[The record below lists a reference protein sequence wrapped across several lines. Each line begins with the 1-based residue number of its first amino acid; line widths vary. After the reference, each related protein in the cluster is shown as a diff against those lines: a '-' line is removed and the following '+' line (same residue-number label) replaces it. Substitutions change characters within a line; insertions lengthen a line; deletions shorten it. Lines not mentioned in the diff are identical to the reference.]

1 MSPRARTAAR
11 WAGFLALILGVVL
24 YAAGAFERGRV
35 RPGRLPA
42 PRGLPAPAATAV
54 AARGMVPVVEEAV
67 GTVRS
72 RRRVAVSAQVTARI
86 LQIAAQVG
94 ENVRAGAPLVVLD
107 DSDFAAR
114 FAQAR
119 AQYERVRGFLAR
131 QAATAE
137 QMEAAEAAYLEAKA
151 AVEHTRIAAP
161 IDGIVAERHAEPG
174 DLAVPGLPLLVVL
187 DPTALRLEAQVRE
200 GIIGRIAPGTHLA
213 VELPAVGTSVEGTVA
228 EILPSADPRSRT
240 FEVRVNF
247 DPVAGVYPGMFGRL
261 RFPVGE
267 REVVQVPA
275 AAVERVGQLET
286 VLVESGGRWTRRLI
300 TTGAALGGGAVEV
313 LSGLA
318 GGETVGLPAS

>member
-1 MSPRARTAAR
+1 MSPRARAAAR
-11 WAGFLALILGVVL
+11 WGGFLALVAGVVL
-24 YAAGAFERGRV
+24 YAAGAFEGARI

-42 PRGLPAPAATAV
+42 PAGLPAPTATAV
-54 AARGMVPVVEEAV
+54 AARGIVPVVEEAV

-86 LQIAAQVG
+86 VQVAAEVG
-94 ENVRAGAPLVVLD
+94 DAVRAGAPLVVLD

-114 FAQAR
+114 YAQAR

-131 QAATAE
+131 HAATTE

-151 AVEHTRIAAP
+151 AVAHTRIAAP

-174 DLAVPGLPLLVVL
+174 DLAAPGLPLLVVL

-200 GIIGRIAPGTHLA
+200 GIIGRIVPDTRLA
-213 VELPAVGTSVEGTVA
+213 VELPAVGAAIEGTVA
-228 EILPSADPRSRT
+228 EILPSADPQSRT

-247 DPVAGVYPGMFGRL
+247 EPVTGVHPGMFGRL
-261 RFPVGE
+261 RLPVGE
-267 REVVQVPA
+267 REVVHVPA
-275 AAVERVGQLET
+275 AAIERVGQLET
-286 VLVESGGRWTRRLI
+286 VVVESGGRWTRRLV
-300 TTGAALGGGAVEV
+300 TTGAALAGGEVEV

-318 GGETVGLPAS
+318 GGETVGLAAP

>member
-11 WAGFLALILGVVL
+11 WTGFVALIGGVVL
-24 YAAGAFERGRV
+24 YAAGAFEGARV
-35 RPGRLPA
+35 RPGRLGEP
-42 PRGLPAPAATAV
+42 PGLPAPAATTI

-72 RRRVAVSAQVTARI
+72 RRRVVVSAQVTARI
-86 LQIAAQVG
+86 VQIAAQVG
-94 ENVRAGAPLVVLD
+94 DAVRAGTLLVVLD

-131 QAATAE
+131 HAATTE

-161 IDGIVAERHAEPG
+161 IDGIVAERRAEPG
-174 DLAVPGLPLLVVL
+174 DLAAPGLPLLVVL
-187 DPTALRLEAQVRE
+187 DPTALRLEALVRE
-200 GIIGRIAPGTHLA
+200 GMIGRITPGTRLPI
-213 VELPAVGTSVEGTVA
+213 ELPAAGATVEGTVA
-228 EILPSADPRSRT
+228 EILPSADPQTRT

-247 DPVAGVYPGMFGRL
+247 DPVRGVYPGMFGRL
-261 RFPVGE
+261 RLPAGE
-267 REVVQVPA
+267 REVVHVPA

-286 VLVESGGRWTRRLI
+286 VVVEHDGRWMRRLV
-300 TTGAALGGGAVEV
+300 TTGAALDGGRVEV